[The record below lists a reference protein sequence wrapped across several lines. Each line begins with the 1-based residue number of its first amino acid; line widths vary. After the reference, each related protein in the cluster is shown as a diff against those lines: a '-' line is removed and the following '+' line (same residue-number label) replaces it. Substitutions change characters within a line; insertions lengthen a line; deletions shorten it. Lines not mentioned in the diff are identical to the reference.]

1 MGREK
6 QVIQIAIYLGHAG
19 LSDSTNFMGGGGL
32 ILYLVVLLVVVSH
45 CSQYVYSRWVSLK
58 WMAQQPKA

>member
-6 QVIQIAIYLGHAG
+6 QVIQIAIYLGHTG
-19 LSDSTNFMGGGGL
+19 LYDSTNFMGGGGL

-45 CSQYVYSRWVSLK
+45 C
-58 WMAQQPKA
+58 